1 MTDKNLEASVCK
13 SVPNGL
19 NTLNSQISKCTSTVE
34 LDRNQKFAT
43 NVLKLKDDIDSLK
56 NDTIPNAL
64 IMGDNMFG
72 QAGYKAITNQVKDRN
87 TDLKRK
93 KETLSKEIEKGEAII
108 QRSDRDFN
116 DVYNTVPNPQPKKG
130 LHFIEDYTLA
140 ILVISY
146 IFMLITIIYIYVST
160 SELIWIALGKAII
173 GSILLSM
180 FLFML
185 LFYIT

>member
-1 MTDKNLEASVCK
+1 MTDRNLAASVCK

-19 NTLNSQISKCTSTVE
+19 NTLNSQISTCTSTAE
-34 LDRNQKFAT
+34 SDRNNTFAT
-43 NVLKLKDDIDSLK
+43 NILKLKDDIDALK
-56 NDTIPNAL
+56 SDTIPNAL

-93 KETLSKEIEKGEAII
+93 KETLSKEIEKGESII

-116 DVYNTVPNPQPKKG
+116 DVYNTVPNPPPKKY

-173 GSILLSM
+173 GTVLLSM